1 MESKKEKEKIVFFDE
16 FAIYECPSIFYEWV
30 EKNTRPEVPSNEKG
44 RRNKLNGMI
53 SVDANTCLEYLKL
66 KEKSK
71 IEDVS
76 DYFLQFS
83 QDCLREGFDK
93 LTIVLDQDST
103 DKKKMKSQLK
113 FHLINA
119 QISDKIVVDFI
130 YTPTYSLNFNLV
142 EYIIYP
148 TFCTSSILQGY
159 F

>member
-1 MESKKEKEKIVFFDE
+1 MYLLFMSAQALFTDGQK
-16 FAIYECPSIFYEWV
+16 
-30 EKNTRPEVPSNEKG
+30 KNTPPEVPSNEKG

-71 IEDVS
+71 TEDVS
-76 DYFLQFS
+76 DYFLQCY
-83 QDCLREGFDK
+83 QDCLREGFEK
-93 LTIVLDQDST
+93 LSIILDRDST

-119 QISDKIVVDFI
+119 QINQKLGVDNREKIATGQVI
-130 YTPTYSLNFNLV
+130 KALILNWLGMVSRPLYLFSQ
-142 EYIIYP
+142 
-148 TFCTSSILQGY
+148 F